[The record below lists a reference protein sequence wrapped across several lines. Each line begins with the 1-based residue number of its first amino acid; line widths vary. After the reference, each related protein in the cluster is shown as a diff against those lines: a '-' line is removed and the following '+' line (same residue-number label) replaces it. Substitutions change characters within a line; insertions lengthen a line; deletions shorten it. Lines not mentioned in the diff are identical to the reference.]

1 MRRMRII
8 LLSLLLASVSVSAA
22 QDAEPVK
29 QTLFMTFVP
38 NVQFSPVY
46 AAIENGYMAE
56 NGIALEIEHG
66 DENVGVDLIAA
77 DARRFG
83 LVSGEEVIK
92 ARANGR
98 PVVYVYEWFQ
108 KYPVGIVASAD
119 SGIESIRDLVGRKV
133 GIPGRFGA
141 SFNGLIALLSAND
154 MQESDI
160 QLEPIGFNAPE
171 VFCMGG
177 VEASVVYV
185 NNEPLQ
191 IQQRADAG
199 DCGAISAVK
208 VFPVSDAADM
218 VSNGL
223 VTNEQTITEQPELVQ
238 SMVAAFDAGLRDVI
252 NNPAQA
258 YLFSAAYVEN
268 LPMTDAFR
276 TALEATAVAQ
286 AEFLA
291 TNPNRAAVAESR
303 AALLEGLAAEFDE
316 PTLIQFRVLLATID
330 LWDADRLGYSEAS
343 SWDVTQ
349 RVLIDMEFLK
359 EPIDLSLAFTDEFVP
374 AEGG

>member
-1 MRRMRII
+1 MRRVQII
-8 LLSLLLASVSVSAA
+8 LLSLLLVGVSVAEA
-22 QDAEPVK
+22 QESQLIK
-29 QTLFMTFVP
+29 QTFFMTFVP

-46 AAIENGYMAE
+46 AAIENGHMADI
-56 NGIALEIEHG
+56 GIVLEIEHG
-66 DENVGVDLIAA
+66 DENVGVDLIATN
-77 DARRFG
+77 ARQFG

-92 ARANGR
+92 ARSNGR

-108 KYPVGIVASAD
+108 KYPVGIVVSAD
-119 SGIESIRDLVGRKV
+119 SGIETVRDLTGRKV

-154 MQESDI
+154 MREIDI

-177 VEASVVYV
+177 VDASVVYV

-191 IQQRADAG
+191 IQQRAAAR
-199 DCGAISAVK
+199 DCGEVSAVK
-208 VFPVSDAADM
+208 VFLVSDAIDM

-223 VTNEQTITEQPELVQ
+223 VTNEQTIAEQPELVRA
-238 SMVAAFDAGLRDVI
+238 MVAAFDAGLRDVI

-258 YLFSAAYVEN
+258 YLLSAAYVEN

-276 TALEATAVAQ
+276 DALEGAAADQ
-286 AEFLA
+286 AEFL
-291 TNPNRAAVAESR
+291 TSNPDRAAVAASR
-303 AALLEGLAAEFDE
+303 AALLETLTAAFDDA
-316 PTLIQFRVLLATID
+316 TLIQLRVLLATID
-330 LWDADRLGYSEAS
+330 LWDADRLGFSEAI

-349 RVLIDMEFLK
+349 QVLIDMEFLK
-359 EPIDLSLAFTDEFVP
+359 QPIDLSLTFTDEFVP
-374 AEGG
+374 VEGG

>member
-1 MRRMRII
+1 MRQVRIV
-8 LLSLLLASVSVSAA
+8 LLSLMLASVSLAVA
-22 QDAEPVK
+22 QDTEPVK

-46 AAIENGYMAE
+46 AAIENGHMAA

-77 DARRFG
+77 NARQFG
-83 LVSGEEVIK
+83 LVSGEEIIK

-108 KYPVGIVASAD
+108 KYPVGIVVSAD
-119 SGIESIRDLVGRKV
+119 SGIESVRDLAGRKV

-171 VFCMGG
+171 VFCIGG

-191 IQQRADAG
+191 IQQRAAAG
-199 DCGAISAVK
+199 DCGNVSAVK

-223 VTNEQTITEQPELVQ
+223 VTNEQTIAEQPELVR
-238 SMVAAFDAGLRDVI
+238 SMVAAFDAGLREVI

-276 TALEATAVAQ
+276 SALEAAALAQ
-286 AEFLA
+286 VEFLA
-291 TNPNRAAVAESR
+291 NKPDRAAIAESR
-303 AALLEGLAAEFDE
+303 AALLESLAAEFDDA
-316 PTLIQFRVLLATID
+316 TLIQFQVLLATID

-349 RVLIDMEFLK
+349 QVLIDMEFLK
-359 EPIDLSLAFTDEFVP
+359 QPIDLSLAFTDEFVP

>member
-1 MRRMRII
+1 MRRVWII
-8 LLSLLLASVSVSAA
+8 LFSVLWMSVSVAVA
-22 QDAEPVK
+22 QESQPVK

-46 AAIENGYMAE
+46 AAIENGHMAA

-77 DARRFG
+77 NARQFG

-108 KYPVGIVASAD
+108 KYPVGIVVSAD
-119 SGIESIRDLVGRKV
+119 SGIESVRDLAGRKV

-160 QLEPIGFNAPE
+160 QLDPIGFNAPE

-177 VEASVVYV
+177 VEASVVYI

-191 IQQRADAG
+191 IWQRAAAG
-199 DCGAISAVK
+199 DCGSVSAVR

-223 VTNEQTITEQPELVQ
+223 VTNEQTIAEQPELVRG
-238 SMVAAFDAGLRDVI
+238 MVAAFDAGLRDVI

-258 YLFSAAYVEN
+258 YLLSTAYVEN

-276 TALEATAVAQ
+276 STLEAAAAAQ
-286 AEFLA
+286 EDFLA
-291 TNPNRAAVAESR
+291 TNPDRHAIAESR
-303 AALLEGLAAEFDE
+303 AKLSIDLASEFDDA
-316 PTLIQFRVLLATID
+316 TLIQFRVLMSSIE
-330 LWDADRLGYSEAS
+330 LWDADRLGFSEAS

-349 RVLIDMEFLK
+349 KVLLNMDFIQQ
-359 EPIDLSLAFTDEFVP
+359 PIDLSLAFTNEFVP
-374 AEGG
+374 PKGG

>member
-1 MRRMRII
+1 MRRVQTI
-8 LLSLLLASVSVSAA
+8 LLSLLLVSVSVAGA
-22 QDAEPVK
+22 QESQSVK

-46 AAIENGYMAE
+46 AAIENGHMAD
-56 NGIALEIEHG
+56 NGIVLEIEHG

-77 DARRFG
+77 NARQFG
-83 LVSGEEVIK
+83 LVSGEEIIK

-108 KYPVGIVASAD
+108 KYPVGIVVSAD
-119 SGIESIRDLVGRKV
+119 SDIESVGDLTGRKV

-177 VEASVVYV
+177 VEASVVYI

-191 IQQRADAG
+191 IQQRAASG
-199 DCGAISAVK
+199 DCGQVSVVK

-223 VTNEQTITEQPELVQ
+223 VTNEQTIAEQPELVRG
-238 SMVAAFDAGLRDVI
+238 MVAAFDAGLRDVI

-276 TALEATAVAQ
+276 DALEVAAAAQ
-286 AEFLA
+286 EEFLA
-291 TNPNRAAVAESR
+291 ANPNRAAVAESR
-303 AALLEGLAAEFDE
+303 AALLGTLTAGFDDA
-316 PTLIQFRVLLATID
+316 TLIQFRVLLATID
-330 LWDADRLGYSEAS
+330 LWDANRLGYSEAS

-349 RVLIDMEFLK
+349 GVLIDMEFLK
-359 EPIDLSLAFTDEFVP
+359 EPIDLSLAFTNEFVP

>member
-1 MRRMRII
+1 MRRVQIV
-8 LLSLLLASVSVSAA
+8 LFSLLLIGVSGAGA
-22 QDAEPVK
+22 QDLQPVK

-46 AAIENGYMAE
+46 AAIENGHMAE
-56 NGIALEIEHG
+56 NGIALEIEHAE
-66 DENVGVDLIAA
+66 ENVGVDLVAA
-77 DARRFG
+77 NARQFG
-83 LVSGEEVIK
+83 LFSGEEVIK

-108 KYPVGIVASAD
+108 KYPVGVVVSAD
-119 SGIESIRDLVGRKV
+119 SGIESVRDLAGRRV

-141 SFNGLIALLSAND
+141 SFNGLIALLLAND

-191 IQQRADAG
+191 IQQRAADG
-199 DCGAISAVK
+199 DCGNVSAVK
-208 VFPVSDAADM
+208 VFRVSDAADM

-223 VTNEQTITEQPELVQ
+223 VTNEQTIAEKPELVRG
-238 SMVAAFDAGLRDVI
+238 MVAAFDAGLRDVI

-258 YLFSAAYVEN
+258 YLLSAAYVEN
-268 LPMTDAFR
+268 LPMTDALR
-276 TALEATAVAQ
+276 NALEGAAADQ
-286 AEFLA
+286 LEFLA
-291 TNPNRAAVAESR
+291 TNPDRTAVAASR
-303 AALLEGLAAEFDE
+303 AALLE
-316 PTLIQFRVLLATID
+316 TLQFRVLLATID

-349 RVLIDMEFLK
+349 KVLMNMDFIQQS
-359 EPIDLSLAFTDEFVP
+359 IDLSLAFTDEFVP
-374 AEGG
+374 DEGD